1 MRPNPQD
8 KPPTFL
14 RHPALV
20 FLHITVLMMDS
31 FDQVED
37 VVKYKV
43 MDSFV
48 QNEMTFT
55 VDLFLALHWRDHRW
69 GLQKGKD
76 DLTFWPNI

>member
-1 MRPNPQD
+1 MSAPSCPQD
-8 KPPTFL
+8 SPPTFQ

-37 VVKYKV
+37 LVKYKL

-55 VDLFLALHWRDHRW
+55 VDLFLALHWRDHRQ
-69 GLQKGKD
+69 GR
-76 DLTFWPNI
+76 PHISANN